1 MTGADR
7 KADKGAN
14 DKYLGDPGRL
24 STESVRPELGELDL
38 LDAAELVGLMLSDAR
53 RATDALSGAA
63 PAITAAVELVR
74 ERLASGGRLVYVGAG
89 TAGRL
94 AVLDAAELG
103 PTFSVPDG
111 IVTAVLAGGEE
122 ALRRAVEGAED
133 DGPGGAAALQRLE
146 VGDRDAVIGVSASGR
161 TAYVIGA
168 LEHARSTGAGV
179 ISISCNTS
187 SPLRTL
193 AEVAI
198 ELLVGGEVVAGSSRL
213 NAGTAQKIALN
224 TISTAVMVLLGK
236 TYGNLMVDLRPTNA
250 KLRNRAVRIV
260 RAVTGVGPERRGRG
274 ATRRPAG
281 TPSLPASSRRAASSP
296 ARWRRCSRR
305 PGDVSRDALEMVA
318 PARAA
323 DPASDN
329 AAGATRERTV
339 ATGDASGWGR
349 PSSRASSS
357 AATSPFQTE
366 PSSASASPGTAMGS
380 PSRAWSTCR

>member
-133 DGPGGAAALQRLE
+133 DGPGG
-146 VGDRDAVIGVSASGR
+146 
-161 TAYVIGA
+161 
-168 LEHARSTGAGV
+168 
-179 ISISCNTS
+179 
-187 SPLRTL
+187 
-193 AEVAI
+193 
-198 ELLVGGEVVAGSSRL
+198 
-213 NAGTAQKIALN
+213 
-224 TISTAVMVLLGK
+224 
-236 TYGNLMVDLRPTNA
+236 
-250 KLRNRAVRIV
+250 
-260 RAVTGVGPERRGRG
+260 
-274 ATRRPAG
+274 RRPCN
-281 TPSLPASSRRAASSP
+281 ASKS
-296 ARWRRCSRR
+296 
-305 PGDVSRDALEMVA
+305 
-318 PARAA
+318 
-323 DPASDN
+323 
-329 AAGATRERTV
+329 AT
-339 ATGDASGWGR
+339 AT
-349 PSSRASSS
+349 
-357 AATSPFQTE
+357 
-366 PSSASASPGTAMGS
+366 PSSASPRAGVPPMSSVLSNTRGQQVPVS
-380 PSRAWSTCR
+380 YRSRATGPAR